1 MVSKFTK
8 AKPKGRCKTAKY
20 EKEKIF
26 RVIEEPSY
34 WIRDIQK
41 CKLLNKSV
49 LKQSKVCKPPAS
61 SQVPGEDEER
71 QPMDITRTLDALE
84 TEIGEKRREQR
95 FSEASLASTCSSS
108 GKRLSFSNVSV
119 FYFNRAVGQSSVPR
133 DGQHPLG
140 MGMKHVDYEK
150 VQYFPQIFYVYDRK
164 YCVASV
170 KCQLIFVIFLCN
182 LNVIYFL
189 EMQMLIVDVVAR

>member
-8 AKPKGRCKTAKY
+8 AKPKGRCKTAKH

-26 RVIEEPSY
+26 RVIEEPSF

-49 LKQSKVCKPPAS
+49 LKQSKVCKPPEGA
-61 SQVPGEDEER
+61 VGEDEER

-95 FSEASLASTCSSS
+95 FSEASAASSSSSS

-150 VQYFPQIFYVYDRK
+150 VNNFLQIFYFYDGK
-164 YCVASV
+164 YYVQVSSV
-170 KCQLIFVIFLCN
+170 TLDL
-182 LNVIYFL
+182 
-189 EMQMLIVDVVAR
+189 

>member
-8 AKPKGRCKTAKY
+8 AKPKGRCKTAKH

-49 LKQSKVCKPPAS
+49 LKQSKVCKPP
-61 SQVPGEDEER
+61 EDEER

-95 FSEASLASTCSSS
+95 FSEASAASSSS

-150 VQYFPQIFYVYDRK
+150 VNNFLQIFYFYDGK
-164 YCVASV
+164 YYVQVSSV
-170 KCQLIFVIFLCN
+170 TLDL
-182 LNVIYFL
+182 
-189 EMQMLIVDVVAR
+189 